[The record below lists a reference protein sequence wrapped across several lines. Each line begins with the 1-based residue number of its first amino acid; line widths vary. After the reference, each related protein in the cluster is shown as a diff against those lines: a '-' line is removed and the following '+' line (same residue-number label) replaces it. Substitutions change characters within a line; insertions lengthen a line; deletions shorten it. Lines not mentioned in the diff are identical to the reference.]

1 MAAQATSTTP
11 IKVRFQVLGTY
22 RQLPHQIEDELLK
35 IGQEAVANV
44 VRHAYANQI
53 EIDLNFE
60 AKKLKLAI
68 ADDGRG
74 FVGDP
79 SSFYSNGHFGL
90 EGMRE
95 RAERID
101 AKLTV
106 KSAAGEGT
114 QILVETEID

>member
-1 MAAQATSTTP
+1 
-11 IKVRFQVLGTY
+11 VRFQVLGTY
-22 RQLPHQIEDELLK
+22 RRLPHDVEDELLK

-44 VRHAYANQI
+44 VRHAYANHVN
-53 EIDLNFE
+53 IDLNFE
-60 AKKLKLAI
+60 AKRLKLAI

-74 FVGDP
+74 FADDP

-90 EGMRE
+90 KGMRE

-106 KSAAGEGT
+106 KSAVGEGT
-114 QILVETEID
+114 QVLVETEID

>member
-1 MAAQATSTTP
+1 M
-11 IKVRFQVLGTY
+11 
-22 RQLPHQIEDELLK
+22 
-35 IGQEAVANV
+35 
-44 VRHAYANQI
+44 VRHAYANHI

-60 AKKLKLAI
+60 AKKLKLAV

-79 SSFYSNGHFGL
+79 TSFYSNGHFGL
-90 EGMRE
+90 KGMRE

-106 KSAAGEGT
+106 NSTAGIGT
-114 QILVETEID
+114 QVLVETEID